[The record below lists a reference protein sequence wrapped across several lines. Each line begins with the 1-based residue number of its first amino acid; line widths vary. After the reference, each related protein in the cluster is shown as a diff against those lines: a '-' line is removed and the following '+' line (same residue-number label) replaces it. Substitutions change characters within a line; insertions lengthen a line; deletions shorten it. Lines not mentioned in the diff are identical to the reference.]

1 MQNAAFHIATGAVL
15 MSSQD
20 HLHSEAEMLPV
31 GRELTML
38 CEQSLLRALR
48 PDHPSNAVVT
58 ADPGP
63 RRIRQTL
70 RSKFLPAVEPFL
82 QDRATPEDSYRQAPA
97 EIHRRSIA
105 GAIAAQSPNRVL
117 GRPPPPIDAEEKNL
131 PRRFRTTLA

>member
-48 PDHPSNAVVT
+48 PDHPSNAVVST
-58 ADPGP
+58 DPGP
-63 RRIRQTL
+63 RNIRSTL
-70 RSKFLPAVEPFL
+70 RSKFLPSIQSHL
-82 QDRATPEDSYRQAPA
+82 QDGATRRNPTGN
-97 EIHRRSIA
+97 HWRRST
-105 GAIAAQSPNRVL
+105 GGLSRTRSSQ
-117 GRPPPPIDAEEKNL
+117 PPQTGSSGTG
-131 PRRFRTTLA
+131 PRR